1 MLMHVEV
8 RVKPN
13 SKKGPLVQPS
23 LTGELLVYIREPAVD
38 GKANAAV
45 IKLLA
50 DYYDVPKSCVVIVHG
65 NTFRTKIIEVTY

>member
-1 MLMHVEV
+1 MRVEV
-8 RVKPN
+8 RVKPG
-13 SKKGPLVQPS
+13 SKKGPAMQSS

-50 DYYDVPKSCVVIVHG
+50 DYYDVPKSRVVIVHG
-65 NTFRTKIIEVTY
+65 HTSRTKIIEISL